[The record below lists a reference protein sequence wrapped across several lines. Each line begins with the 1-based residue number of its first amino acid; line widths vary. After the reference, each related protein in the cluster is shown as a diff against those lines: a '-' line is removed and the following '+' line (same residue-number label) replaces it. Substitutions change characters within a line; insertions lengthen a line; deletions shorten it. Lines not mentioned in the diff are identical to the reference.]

1 MEQLKLQLNQNGID
15 SSQVDFSVCTVSTV
29 IDDECQQGSAASTL
43 PNTSSNTSVINSNT
57 GIHDHIHVTTASGPQ
72 SFSAGSPSL
81 LIREINVKVLYI
93 KVYMQLNSMLFNL
106 AKKVISV
113 LLIHINY

>member
-43 PNTSSNTSVINSNT
+43 PNTSSNTSVINSNS
-57 GIHDHIHVTTASGPQ
+57 GIHDHIHVTTASQSGPQ

-81 LIREINVKVLYI
+81 LIRENTVKVRILYI
-93 KVYMQLNSMLFNL
+93 FKVYTQFNL
-106 AKKVISV
+106 IIQCY
-113 LLIHINY
+113 LI